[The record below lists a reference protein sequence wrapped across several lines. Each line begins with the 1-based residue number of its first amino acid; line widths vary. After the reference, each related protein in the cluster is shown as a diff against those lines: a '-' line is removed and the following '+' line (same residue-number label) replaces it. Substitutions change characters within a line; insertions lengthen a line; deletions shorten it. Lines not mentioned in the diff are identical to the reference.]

1 MPEILTTILVQ
12 KVEQEQL
19 AHGHGIAYQCHCGAK
34 QFIQYQR
41 LRQPKTTVTV
51 NGNAVAPSNSEPA
64 PKPFECDECG
74 KGFSS
79 KGWLRLHK
87 LSKHKP
93 KPISLPKP
101 VQKLY
106 PSRKPGH
113 KSLKKNPDGTFTCE
127 FCGDKLANRFVVGGH
142 YQGHYLRGDAKKG
155 VTT

>member
-41 LRQPKTTVTV
+41 LRQPKAIVTV
-51 NGNAVAPSNSEPA
+51 NGNVPDSY
-64 PKPFECDECG
+64 KPQKEKSIKCDECD
-74 KGFSS
+74 KYFSA

-101 VQKLY
+101 VQRMY
-106 PSRKPGH
+106 PSRKTGH